1 MCLHVWT
8 RGLGCF
14 AGGVRLVGCSPRG
27 SVFVCLWARG
37 VWTLV
42 GVACAALCGRAV
54 GVGVPPPLVGVWVA
68 SRERACLRE
77 AGGRVGDVEGV
88 AFAQELFGLV
98 CGDDAA
104 DDGRPLSR
112 VFAACAYC
120 EELPR
125 ELVGGYW
132 AGGVFAVWTL
142 VSECGVFGGG
152 SDGGCAAVGFE

>member
-1 MCLHVWT
+1 MGA
-8 RGLGCF
+8 RGGRLWATGW
-14 AGGVRLVGCSPRG
+14 ARGVRGA
-27 SVFVCLWARG
+27 LWARG
-37 VWTLV
+37 GRW
-42 GVACAALCGRAV
+42 CA
-54 GVGVPPPLVGVWVA
+54 PPLVGVWVA